1 MDDGINAIIL
11 IISVLS
17 ISIFVFTYLFEGL
30 FVVILPI
37 SIVLIFL
44 FVYTCLMV
52 ITSKWDKYRRM
63 KEWNFL
69 EDMEKIQPPNVDSIP
84 QEQK

>member
-17 ISIFVFTYLFEGL
+17 ISLFVFIYLFEGL
-30 FVVILPI
+30 IVVVLPI
-37 SIVLIFL
+37 SIILIFL

-52 ITSKWDKYRRM
+52 ITTKWDKYRRM